1 MKNNKGISIISFIL
15 TILILILIAFLGYEV
30 FYVDIFDING
40 ETFVSEEQ
48 NRTNKINTIYTNKDN
63 ENISTVEPIIDNNN
77 LRS

>member
-30 FYVDIFDING
+30 FYVDIFDINE

-48 NRTNKINTIYTNKDN
+48 NRTNKINTSYTNKDN
-63 ENISTVEPIIDNNN
+63 ENIAIVEPIIDNNN
-77 LRS
+77 LRI